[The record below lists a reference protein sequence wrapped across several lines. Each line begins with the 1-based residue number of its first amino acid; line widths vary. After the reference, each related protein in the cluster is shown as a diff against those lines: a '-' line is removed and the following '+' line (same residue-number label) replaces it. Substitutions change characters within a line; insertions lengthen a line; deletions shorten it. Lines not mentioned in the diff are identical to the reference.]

1 MAEDLGTLE
10 RRTKG
15 GLVIKNHHDHKGFVV
30 GKGAAV
36 EFPTLIEALYEN
48 GFLGRGNGARRRKE
62 AGLWLTDLFE
72 QVYRSEGV
80 AGYSVLSSAEYEM
93 SDDDAEKRATF
104 TNTARKLNLCD
115 WRLLKIMCH
124 VESRDQIEFLS
135 MNMVGER
142 EGYQRALNAL
152 ADVIGLG

>member
-1 MAEDLGTLE
+1 VSEDLGTLE

-36 EFPTLIEALYEN
+36 EHPTLIEQLFEN
-48 GFLGRGNGARRRKE
+48 GFLGRGNEARRRKE
-62 AGLWLTDLFE
+62 AGLMLTDLMGW
-72 QVYRSEGV
+72 VYRSEGV
-80 AGYSVLSSAEYEM
+80 AGYSVVSSADYEM
-93 SDDDAEKRATF
+93 TDEEDRLRTTLHKIMRQI
-104 TNTARKLNLCD
+104 NLCD

-124 VESRDQIEFLS
+124 VEDRDHIELLA

-142 EGYQRALNAL
+142 EGYQRALDKL
-152 ADVIGLG
+152 AEVIGIG